1 MTVCTALNTVHTVTA
16 GHIIGMINKRGPAA
30 RDNTGGPN
38 GQGKVTVREEWA
50 VRWGNGVVTPPY
62 DHRDQAERRRL
73 VYGAEYPALP
83 AMSTV
88 VCRTVT
94 VTDWAAAPVSVVP
107 EPSVKREPA
116 VGTRVRM
123 RHFPSITGTVISC
136 FTPSIR
142 VQWDHDSRVRELAL
156 NLVEPETP

>member
-1 MTVCTALNTVHTVTA
+1 VHSAEHGHLVTA

-73 VYGAEYPALP
+73 VYGTEYPALP

-116 VGTRVRM
+116 VGARVRM

>member
-1 MTVCTALNTVHTVTA
+1 VHTARA
-16 GHIIGMINKRGPAA
+16 GHITDMTTNRRTAA
-30 RDNTGGPN
+30 RGNTGGPS
-38 GQGKVTVREEWA
+38 GQGKVAVREEWA
-50 VRWGNGVVTPPY
+50 IRWGNGEVTPPY
-62 DHRDQAERRRL
+62 DQQDQAERQRL
-73 VYGAEYPALP
+73 VYEAEYPALL
-83 AMSTV
+83 AMSTL

-107 EPSVKREPA
+107 EPPVKREPA
-116 VGTRVRM
+116 VDARVRM

-136 FTPSIR
+136 CAPSIR